1 MTAMNAQRK
10 SRKPIPHRNKSPY
23 GWWIASYLERFEFDD
38 ENVENLNR
46 RCLAWENTIV
56 FKARDRNQAYRKA
69 EKIGKLSDGNE
80 AWTGDKAR
88 KGRWR
93 YEGIT
98 SLLPIYEEL
107 TDGAEIL
114 WNEYQNVTV
123 RRVKSMVKR
132 KLDLECFDD
141 DEPAD

>member
-1 MTAMNAQRK
+1 
-10 SRKPIPHRNKSPY
+10 
-23 GWWIASYLERFEFDD
+23 LERFEFDD

-56 FKARDRNQAYRKA
+56 FKAKDRNQAYCKAENCKA
-69 EKIGKLSDGNE
+69 EKIGKLSDGSE
-80 AWTGDKAR
+80 AWIRDKMR

-98 SLLPIYEEL
+98 NLLPIYEDL

-141 DEPAD
+141 EEPAD